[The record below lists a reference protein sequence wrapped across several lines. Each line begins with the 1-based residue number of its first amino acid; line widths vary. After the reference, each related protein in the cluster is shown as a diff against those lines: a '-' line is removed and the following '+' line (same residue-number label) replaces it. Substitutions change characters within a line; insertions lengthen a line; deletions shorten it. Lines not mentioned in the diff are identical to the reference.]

1 MRNARKVKLVAAVL
15 VAFAAL
21 AGRAP
26 GAELA
31 LTAIPF
37 PEGTDVDVPFKATG
51 IGPHATVNA
60 EVRYRTGQARIELTY
75 RGMEPA
81 LLFGGDVS
89 SYVVWAVTR
98 DGVTDNLGELI
109 VRGTN
114 DDPKF
119 STGKKE
125 FAILITAESFPFV
138 ERPSEAVIFYSQP
151 STTPGAA
158 ASSFPFSAF
167 APAPRS
173 GFDSIAGIQY
183 KEKIPIDVRQAER
196 ILAFAGR
203 IKAGDVNPTAF
214 GEAKGALALAQKA
227 LDAGEGR
234 KVVID
239 HSRRAVSLASEAI
252 RDTYR
257 KAAADEAAAAAARKK
272 AELDALAQ
280 KATDAERARRE
291 SEQALSEAEAARRS
305 ASQQATEAE
314 KARRATEQ
322 ALTEA
327 EAARR
332 AASQVAAAAE
342 SARLEA
348 TRTAAEAEKARQA
361 AEAASAQAKVDI
373 ERLARERE
381 QLKKERDELAQRLSN
396 ALGTVAETRDSARG
410 VILSLSSGILFDV
423 NKSVLKPPAREALAK
438 LTGILLMLPGMNLR
452 VEGYTDSTGAEE
464 TNRKLS
470 AERARSVVQYMK
482 EQGLSESRMKFEGYG
497 PANPVAPND
506 TADGRARNRRVE
518 VVIAEGEVKA
528 AGN

>member
-1 MRNARKVKLVAAVL
+1 
-15 VAFAAL
+15 
-21 AGRAP
+21 
-26 GAELA
+26 
-31 LTAIPF
+31 
-37 PEGTDVDVPFKATG
+37 
-51 IGPHATVNA
+51 
-60 EVRYRTGQARIELTY
+60 
-75 RGMEPA
+75 
-81 LLFGGDVS
+81 
-89 SYVVWAVTR
+89 
-98 DGVTDNLGELI
+98 
-109 VRGTN
+109 
-114 DDPKF
+114 
-119 STGKKE
+119 
-125 FAILITAESFPFV
+125 
-138 ERPSEAVIFYSQP
+138 
-151 STTPGAA
+151 
-158 ASSFPFSAF
+158 
-167 APAPRS
+167 
-173 GFDSIAGIQY
+173 
-183 KEKIPIDVRQAER
+183 
-196 ILAFAGR
+196 
-203 IKAGDVNPTAF
+203 
-214 GEAKGALALAQKA
+214 
-227 LDAGEGR
+227 
-234 KVVID
+234 
-239 HSRRAVSLASEAI
+239 
-252 RDTYR
+252 
-257 KAAADEAAAAAARKK
+257 
-272 AELDALAQ
+272 
-280 KATDAERARRE
+280 
-291 SEQALSEAEAARRS
+291 
-305 ASQQATEAE
+305 
-314 KARRATEQ
+314 
-322 ALTEA
+322 
-327 EAARR
+327 
-332 AASQVAAAAE
+332 VAAAAE